1 MKVLNIWFLS
11 RRGKTT
17 VQRGTMLS
25 LLTICAA
32 IFLFIPWQ
40 VAYLGCWVLHLCTCA
55 TARQQQHDAAYGSRM
70 EAVPLTNT
78 RRSSAEDHGA
88 MSPTLPPRKPPSE
101 FVIRQSN
108 LNHSLHMLL
117 LMTWLLPFTG
127 PVLAVW
133 VRTLLTAGFATPF
146 DSDHNFIS
154 VLPFLILV
162 DYASWTPGRLFER
175 SE

>member
-1 MKVLNIWFLS
+1 MQK
-11 RRGKTT
+11 
-17 VQRGTMLS
+17 GTMLS
-25 LLTICAA
+25 VLTICAA

-40 VAYLGCWVLHLCTCA
+40 VAYLGCWVLHLYTCA
-55 TARQQQHDAAYGSRM
+55 TARQFQLDAAFSSRSD
-70 EAVPLTNT
+70 AVPLTNT
-78 RRSSAEDHGA
+78 RRSSAEDQGG
-88 MSPTLPPRKPPSE
+88 MSPTLPGRKPPSE
-101 FVIRQSN
+101 FIIKQSN

-162 DYASWTPGRLFER
+162 DYASWTPSLLFER
-175 SE
+175 AKYVSFFNSFLVV

>member
-1 MKVLNIWFLS
+1 
-11 RRGKTT
+11 
-17 VQRGTMLS
+17 MLS
-25 LLTICAA
+25 ILTICAA

-40 VAYLGCWVLHLCTCA
+40 VAYLGCWMLHLYTCA
-55 TARQQQHDAAYGSRM
+55 SARQLQLDAVSYSRT
-70 EAVPLTNT
+70 EAVPLANT
-78 RRSSAEDHGA
+78 RRDSAEDQGR
-88 MSPTLPPRKPPSE
+88 MSPTLPGRKPPSE
-101 FVIRQSN
+101 VVIKQSN
-108 LNHSLHMLL
+108 LNHSLHLLL

-127 PVLAVW
+127 PVLTVW

-175 SE
+175 AQCVCCRFVSSYHLLFFLALKA

>member
-1 MKVLNIWFLS
+1 MNIEFRS
-11 RRGKTT
+11 RKGRPT
-17 VQRGTMLS
+17 VQRGTILS

-40 VAYLGCWVLHLCTCA
+40 VAFLGCWVLHLYTCA
-55 TARQQQHDAAYGSRM
+55 TARQHQKEVAHGSKTD
-70 EAVPLTNT
+70 AVPMTNT
-78 RRSSAEDHGA
+78 RRDSAEDHGA

-101 FVIRQSN
+101 FIIRQSN

-117 LMTWLLPFTG
+117 LMTWLLPFTA
-127 PVLAVW
+127 PILAVW

-175 SE
+175 AE